1 MRVVNEAIEDGVRIG
16 RIADHLVPLLDGKL
30 AGDEGRAAAIAL
42 FEDFK
47 QIVARVGI
55 EGFEAPIVENEKIDA
70 RERFEEPGVTAV
82 AAGQRQFGEQFRDA
96 LIKGRPVVAAGL
108 VAKRSSKPGLANAGW
123 AADGEI
129 IVSVDPVAGDEFLE
143 QRPVETARRSIVDIL
158 DRRMMPQLRISKP
171 G

>member
-1 MRVVNEAIEDGVRIG
+1 M
-16 RIADHLVPLLDGKL
+16 PLLDGKL

-70 RERFEEPGVTAV
+70 RERFEKPGVTAV

-96 LIKGRPVVAAGL
+96 LIKGLTGCRGRPLWPSAQASQDL
-108 VAKRSSKPGLANAGW
+108 PM
-123 AADGEI
+123 
-129 IVSVDPVAGDEFLE
+129 PVG
-143 QRPVETARRSIVDIL
+143 
-158 DRRMMPQLRISKP
+158 PQMVRLS
-171 G
+171 